1 MIKADKH
8 TFAGIILAIF
18 CVAVLG
24 GTGILNPI
32 LANGLGSAPRE
43 LRLGAELGLIGV
55 KQCNNKFLN
64 RTITKREF
72 ANKTAIVMNM
82 LGVQNTSFNSLVE
95 NGIIDSYNQNASIS
109 RKDAVEIMAR
119 ATLFMSAN
127 RIFNMPTIPVSNYK
141 DYRVPEKYSRPFGYM
156 QSKFVV
162 RGLQNNY
169 LGSNRKL
176 TNREAVYFLYR
187 LYEAVSSDMM
197 TSMPNEGLCFI
208 DVPLDHPIMDS
219 IKNLTAAGAFDRA
232 ILRPSFD
239 GDSYIVQDDLTE
251 IVGGIFDRSGKE
263 CDMLRLQTIFSDKE
277 GYATRRQMALILE
290 FILDSFVPNKEKTA
304 KVDYKDIDEE
314 DAEYLALSKL
324 NGCGINL
331 GYDNRKFAG
340 NEKVTWFDTV
350 KLLDKTLKFAG
361 ITSKT
366 NNVDMNAPADKEDF
380 ERLKNI
386 LISKKAKIRSILS
399 RKNSWERNN
408 YWWTKTKF
416 PSSG

>member
-43 LRLGAELGLIGV
+43 LRLGADLGLISV

-72 ANKTAIVMNM
+72 ANKIAIVMNM
-82 LGVQNTSFNSLVE
+82 LGVQDTNYNSLVE
-95 NGIIDSYNQNASIS
+95 NGIIDSYSQNVSIS
-109 RKDAVEIMAR
+109 RKEAVETMAR

-127 RIFNMPTIPVSNYK
+127 RIFKMPSIGASNYK
-141 DYRVPEKYSRPFGYM
+141 DYRIPEKYSRPFGYM

-169 LGSNRKL
+169 LGSNKKL

-197 TSMPNEGLCFI
+197 TSIPNEGLCFI

-290 FILDSFVPNKEKTA
+290 FILDSFAADKERTA
-304 KVDYKDIDEE
+304 KVDYLDIDED

-331 GYDNRKFAG
+331 GYDNKKFAA
-340 NEKVTWFDTV
+340 NEKVTWFETV

-366 NNVDMNAPADKEDF
+366 KDVNMNAPADKEDF

-399 RKNSWERNN
+399 RKNS
-408 YWWTKTKF
+408 
-416 PSSG
+416 

>member
-399 RKNSWERNN
+399 RKNS
-408 YWWTKTKF
+408 
-416 PSSG
+416 

>member
-55 KQCNNKFLN
+55 NQCNNKFLN

-95 NGIIDSYNQNASIS
+95 NGIIDSYNQNVSIS

-304 KVDYKDIDEE
+304 KVDYKDIDED

-366 NNVDMNAPADKEDF
+366 NNVNMNAPADKEDF

-399 RKNSWERNN
+399 RKNS
-408 YWWTKTKF
+408 
-416 PSSG
+416 

>member
-141 DYRVPEKYSRPFGYM
+141 DYRVPEKYSCPFGYM

-304 KVDYKDIDEE
+304 KVDYKDIDED

-399 RKNSWERNN
+399 RKNS
-408 YWWTKTKF
+408 
-416 PSSG
+416 

>member
-290 FILDSFVPNKEKTA
+290 FILDSFVPNKEITA
-304 KVDYKDIDEE
+304 KVDYKDIDED

-399 RKNSWERNN
+399 RKNS
-408 YWWTKTKF
+408 
-416 PSSG
+416 